1 MVHKMTP
8 EQREDFLAEVRVGVL
23 TVAAEA
29 GRAPLAAPIW
39 YDYRPG
45 GNVTV
50 ITSRDAR
57 KTRLITEAGRFALC
71 VQETSVPY
79 RYVTV
84 EGPLVEVRP
93 VAEQERLAMADRYVP
108 PEFVA
113 AYLESTREENAR
125 NVAIIMRPDR
135 WNTADFADF
144 VEEVEQLSV

>member
-1 MVHKMTP
+1 MVRKMTP

-45 GNVTV
+45 GDVTV

-57 KTRLITEAGRFALC
+57 KTRLITKAGRLALC
-71 VQETSVPY
+71 VQETSTPY

-84 EGPLVEVRP
+84 EGPVVEVRP
-93 VAEQERLAMADRYVP
+93 VTEQEGRAMANRYVP

-113 AYLESTREENAR
+113 GYLESTREESAR

-144 VEEVEQLSV
+144 VEEVEQLTV